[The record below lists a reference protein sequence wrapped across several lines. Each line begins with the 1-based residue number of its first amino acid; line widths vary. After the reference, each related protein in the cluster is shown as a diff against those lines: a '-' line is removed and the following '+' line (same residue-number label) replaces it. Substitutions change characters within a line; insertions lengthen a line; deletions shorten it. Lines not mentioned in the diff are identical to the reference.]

1 KEKEKSSGGRRSRE
15 KRKQINKQ
23 KYKQSLAQQPQ
34 LGGLAASSWDVP
46 LVSTSTAGLG
56 KMPLMTGKGEP
67 WLGPGSGVKP
77 HTSHI
82 SLPRKFL
89 KVQRAQDHFC
99 SSTLRRR
106 MWLRS
111 GFWRGAS

>member
-1 KEKEKSSGGRRSRE
+1 LS
-15 KRKQINKQ
+15 
-23 KYKQSLAQQPQ
+23 A
-34 LGGLAASSWDVP
+34 LAASSLDVP
-46 LVSTSTAGLG
+46 LGSASTVGLG

-67 WLGPGSGVKP
+67 LGPGSGVKP
-77 HTSHI
+77 HTSQV

-89 KVQRAQDHFC
+89 KVQRAQAHFC
-99 SSTLRRR
+99 SSTLSRR

>member
-1 KEKEKSSGGRRSRE
+1 LS
-15 KRKQINKQ
+15 
-23 KYKQSLAQQPQ
+23 A
-34 LGGLAASSWDVP
+34 LAASSLDAP
-46 LVSTSTAGLG
+46 LGSTSTAGLG

-67 WLGPGSGVKP
+67 LGPGSGEKP
-77 HTSHI
+77 HTSQV

-89 KVQRAQDHFC
+89 KVQRAQAHFC
-99 SSTLRRR
+99 SSTLSRR